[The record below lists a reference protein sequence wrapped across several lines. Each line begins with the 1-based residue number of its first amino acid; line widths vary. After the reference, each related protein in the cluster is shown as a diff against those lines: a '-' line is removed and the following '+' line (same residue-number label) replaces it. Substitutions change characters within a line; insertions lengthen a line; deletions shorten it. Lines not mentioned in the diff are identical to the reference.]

1 MPRVK
6 TITLAGQDYEVAQL
20 PMKGNKEW
28 RDRLTEPVDKIVALL
43 QNYRDIEINTGAD
56 IAGLFLVVKDILLG
70 GMDLLL
76 DALFDYAPALA
87 ADRERIENEAYDDE
101 AIAALGGVI
110 GLAYPLDRLLTVWF
124 PGQSATPIS
133 TNSASQNGRPGT
145 KPKVLRKTT

>member
-1 MPRVK
+1 MPRTK
-6 TITLAGQDYEVAQL
+6 TVTLAGQDYEVVQL

-28 RDRLTEPVDKIVALL
+28 RDRLTGPVDKIVALL

-56 IAGLFLVVKDILLG
+56 IAGLVLVVKDILLG

-110 GLAYPLDRLLTVWF
+110 GLAYPLDRLLTMWF
-124 PGQSATPIS
+124 PGQSATPTS

-145 KPKVLRKTT
+145 KPRVLRKTT